1 MIFINTRNNLSKSF
15 RGTQITKIKKSSRHS
30 PELPGLHN
38 RIIYL
43 PRKLGGTAFHSF
55 RSLAEGVVLMYVTY
69 DNLFTFVLM
78 IVAIIT
84 LVKSFNDRHKK

>member
-43 PRKLGGTAFHSF
+43 PRQLGGTAFHSF
-55 RSLAEGVVLMYVTY
+55 RSLAEGVVLMSTY
-69 DNLFTFVLM
+69 EELSLIVSIALLIVSILNFT
-78 IVAIIT
+78 
-84 LVKSFNDRHKK
+84 HKK